1 MKYDEGMTIPKE
13 LFNVTQHQRNIN
25 FNIKSVAIK
34 LHYHC
39 HTYVIVS
46 RKTLHNLSKQN
57 ATNNVVYFDESLPL
71 TTALDAPY
79 SGVRIGANNIGAHM
93 L

>member
-1 MKYDEGMTIPKE
+1 
-13 LFNVTQHQRNIN
+13 
-25 FNIKSVAIK
+25 VAIK

-39 HTYVIVS
+39 YTYIIVS

-57 ATNNVVYFDESLPL
+57 ATNNVVYFDELLLHVDNCP
-71 TTALDAPY
+71 TRTAPH

-93 L
+93 LWWILNAL